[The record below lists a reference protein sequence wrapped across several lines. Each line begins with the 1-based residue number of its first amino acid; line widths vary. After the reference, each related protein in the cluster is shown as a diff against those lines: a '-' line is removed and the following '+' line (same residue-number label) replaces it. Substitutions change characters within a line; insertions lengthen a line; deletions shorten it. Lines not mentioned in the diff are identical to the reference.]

1 MKRMREKDIPPFVQ
15 DVAATGCDICAV
27 GPDSYVMGDADLPR
41 GKRRGLYKKLD
52 EIDAR
57 YGSRDHLRN
66 KIVAHLVSIGRY
78 FGASLLEGEAWSS
91 GPANSERKID
101 NEAPDLA
108 EVTAYD
114 VAHLPTYAV
123 LLMAEAECIDWRHVA
138 RVTLKIDPG
147 REPDRAYRAWT
158 SHLTRARR
166 MAASGCEQ
174 LLRSDLLQ

>member
-1 MKRMREKDIPPFVQ
+1 
-15 DVAATGCDICAV
+15 
-27 GPDSYVMGDADLPR
+27 MGDADLPR

-114 VAHLPTYAV
+114 VAHLPTYAI

-147 REPDRAYRAWT
+147 REPDRAHRAWT
-158 SHLTRARR
+158 SHLTRARW